1 VTNALLLALPG
12 GDEDDPDPALVLS
25 QRPTAAQLTEAATV
39 LGLFPSG
46 SYLAGDLS
54 LSLTV

>member
-1 VTNALLLALPG
+1 MTTALLLTLPG
-12 GDEDDPDPALVLS
+12 DDEDDPDPALVLS
-25 QRPTAAQLTEAATV
+25 QRPTAAQLMEAATV
-39 LGLFPSG
+39 LGLFPPG